1 MGGGGA
7 VIAQLVK
14 ASDSDW
20 LPRSMKCSKG
30 TGSSLGSA
38 QLFFHQKK

>member
-20 LPRSMKCSKG
+20 LPSNESHG
-30 TGSSLGSA
+30 IL
-38 QLFFHQKK
+38 